1 MFQTNHMM
9 SRIVGK
15 GASTVAVEHARCLST
30 ERAFDLT
37 LLPPAFD
44 DHAWLLSSLEA
55 SAQKEFFFKQ
65 ICFEVHNMG
74 TQRGVIIYKIYN

>member
-55 SAQKEFFFKQ
+55 SAQKEFFFKTDLLRSSQ
-65 ICFEVHNMG
+65 HGYTTWGNNI
-74 TQRGVIIYKIYN
+74 

>member
-1 MFQTNHMM
+1 MM

-55 SAQKEFFFKQ
+55 SAQKEFFFLNRFASK
-65 ICFEVHNMG
+65 FTTWVHNVG
-74 TQRGVIIYKIYN
+74 